1 MTGQGPLSLPAKS
14 EVHHVISLSTGPA
27 ASLPVHT
34 LGKDFSYA
42 YPPAVGLGLMIS
54 TDKMGL
60 RVVFRHQA
68 VLRI

>member
-1 MTGQGPLSLPAKS
+1 MF
-14 EVHHVISLSTGPA
+14 SLSTGPA

-54 TDKMGL
+54 TDKMGP
-60 RVVFRHQA
+60 RMVFGHQA